1 MGAPPLANLPAKL
14 AQVSRPNFRRIPG
27 RQDFFETLKMVFVRQ
42 ANIPFRVL
50 RSPGW
55 RFKLFRNGKGV
66 GGYYDQ
72 RFFFRIGKRIRGSC
86 NGKWVR
92 GFLKLAVLIL
102 FRFRGQQEYSLPC
115 GDINSL
121 VQAFVGILGQGSRYI
136 GAQSRGERVICIS
149 MQAPPGIG
157 PQRG

>member
-72 RFFFRIGKRIRGSC
+72 RFFLGLGRGLEVS
-86 NGKWVR
+86 VM
-92 GFLKLAVLIL
+92 
-102 FRFRGQQEYSLPC
+102 
-115 GDINSL
+115 
-121 VQAFVGILGQGSRYI
+121 GS
-136 GAQSRGERVICIS
+136 GLEVS
-149 MQAPPGIG
+149 
-157 PQRG
+157 